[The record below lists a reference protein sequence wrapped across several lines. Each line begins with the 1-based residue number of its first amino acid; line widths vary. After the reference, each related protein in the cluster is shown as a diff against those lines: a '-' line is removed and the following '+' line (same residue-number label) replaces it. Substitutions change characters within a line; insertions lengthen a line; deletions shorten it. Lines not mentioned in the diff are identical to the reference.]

1 MNKLLTTI
9 CISLVLSACGGGS
22 TDNTKPAPNPASA
35 ETDST
40 PQVPSVNPY
49 EQSTLDYSKL
59 QAEEQVN
66 QTAQISV
73 SPEFAFQTSRSVNL
87 SIDFAEAYERKGT
100 VLVCTD
106 YSAVD
111 NAYKVDYDSCLVRM
125 LVDNGRL
132 EHQLQI
138 LNRHTTVLAV
148 MWFAE
153 PGSKPA
159 YQEIV
164 VPTI

>member
-1 MNKLLTTI
+1 MNKILAII
-9 CISLVLSACGGGS
+9 CYSLALSACSGGS
-22 TDNTKPAPNPASA
+22 TDNTEPAPNPASA
-35 ETDST
+35 ETGPT
-40 PQVPSVNPY
+40 PQAQSVNPY
-49 EQSTLDYSKL
+49 EQSTLDYSKIE
-59 QAEEQVN
+59 AEEQAN

-73 SPEFAFQTSRSVNL
+73 SPGFAFQTSRSVNL
-87 SIDFAEAYERKGT
+87 SIDFAEAHERKGT

-106 YSAVD
+106 YSIVD
-111 NAYKVDYDSCLVRM
+111 NAYRVDYDSCLVRA

-132 EHQLQI
+132 EHKLQI
-138 LNRHTTVLAV
+138 LNRHATVLAV